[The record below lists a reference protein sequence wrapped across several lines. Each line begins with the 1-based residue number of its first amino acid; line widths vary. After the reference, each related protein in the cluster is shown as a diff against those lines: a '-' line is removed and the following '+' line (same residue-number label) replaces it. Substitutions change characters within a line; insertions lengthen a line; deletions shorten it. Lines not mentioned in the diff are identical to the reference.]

1 MSFFSKT
8 KDKVKS
14 LAVNGYGFV
23 KAHWNQPLEGEYLSI
38 KEFLSYCFG
47 NMGISAFTFLAGE
60 TIAFTAGYFCGSIM
74 GISLIDF
81 SIISIIALIVR
92 YATIYMEPLTM
103 TVFENLGKI
112 DKKTAMKCIIAYSV
126 TIVAGIACYCI
137 PSTTWGM
144 DVKIIKG
151 LPQLV
156 GNILVISGVGNFINW
171 FIRSKL
177 CRKYGRYKPFMM
189 LYGIPIALL
198 TSLIPFVPASLEYT
212 TKLVLLHALFTLRS
226 RFTALYSD
234 NALAIVAVITPN
246 SVERQKVYS
255 IGGIAIGLLRSVFRI
270 IFPMMIV
277 LTGGYLDV
285 RSYQIFIPILS
296 AISCAAGFLF
306 GKVQERI
313 AENYETKPKVKFT
326 TAAKKLLKNKF
337 FWIINVCSIFETWN
351 AYADG
356 VMNYF
361 LIYNLRLE
369 WISGIIGIVGITS
382 VIGNLATPTL
392 IKKYEKRTILI
403 IVRVTWIIVTA
414 CYLVAIKLDSIAL
427 LILFVFIRSALTAC
441 SNGISRS
448 LNADILD
455 YHQWKTGER
464 ADNMVTIFSW
474 FTTPIVTVFGLIIP
488 MFFKRVGFTSDWD
501 VMFDS
506 GIFQDVTTIYV
517 IVALIALTGST
528 IPYIFYNLTREQHAK
543 CVKEI
548 RERVEAEREAL
559 DRENALALE
568 VAGGDAENAIAPLE
582 VVEVIP
588 EEAVSEE
595 VISDEK

>member
-112 DKKTAMKCIIAYSV
+112 DKKTAKKCIIAYSI

-156 GNILVISGVGNFINW
+156 GNILVISGVGNFVNW

-212 TKLVLLHALFTLRS
+212 TKLVLLHALFTLRG
-226 RFTALYSD
+226 RFSALYSD
-234 NALAIVAVITPN
+234 NSLAIVAVITPN

-255 IGGIAIGLLRSVFRI
+255 IGGIAIGLLRSIFRI

-296 AISCAAGFLF
+296 AISCAAGFMF

-313 AENYETKPKVKFT
+313 AENYETKPKVKFS

-337 FWIINVCSIFETWN
+337 FWIINICSIFETWN

-392 IKKYEKRTILI
+392 IKKFEKRTILV

-427 LILFVFIRSALTAC
+427 LVLFVFIRSALTAC

-474 FTTPIVTVFGLIIP
+474 FTTPIVTVLGLIIP
-488 MFFKRVGFTSDWD
+488 MFFKKVGFTSDWD
-501 VMFDS
+501 VMYDS

-517 IVALIALTGST
+517 IVAIIALTGST
-528 IPYIFYNLTREQHAK
+528 IPYIFYNLTRAQHAQ

-559 DRENALALE
+559 EREKAIALE
-568 VAGGDAENAIAPLE
+568 VAGGDVRDAVAPLE

-588 EEAVSEE
+588 EKEVCEE
-595 VISDEK
+595 VVSDEK

>member
-23 KAHWNQPLEGEYLSI
+23 KAHWNQPLDGEYLSI

-112 DKKTAMKCIIAYSV
+112 DKKTAKKCIIAYSI

-151 LPQLV
+151 LPQIV
-156 GNILVISGVGNFINW
+156 GNILVISGVGNFVNW

-212 TKLVLLHALFTLRS
+212 TKLVLLHALFTLRG
-226 RFTALYSD
+226 RFSALYSD
-234 NALAIVAVITPN
+234 NSLAIVAVITPN

-255 IGGIAIGLLRSVFRI
+255 IGGIAIGLLRSIFRI

-296 AISCAAGFLF
+296 AISCAAGFMF

-313 AENYETKPKVKFT
+313 AENYETKPKVKFS

-337 FWIINVCSIFETWN
+337 FWIINICSIFETWN

-392 IKKYEKRTILI
+392 IKRFEKRTILV

-427 LILFVFIRSALTAC
+427 LVLFVFIRSALTAC

-474 FTTPIVTVFGLIIP
+474 FTTPIVTVLGLIIP
-488 MFFKRVGFTSDWD
+488 MFFKKVGFTSDWD
-501 VMFDS
+501 VMYDS

-517 IVALIALTGST
+517 IVAIIALTGST
-528 IPYIFYNLTREQHAK
+528 IPYIFYNLTRAQHAQ

-548 RERVEAEREAL
+548 RERVEAERQAL
-559 DRENALALE
+559 DREKEVALE
-568 VAGGDAENAIAPLE
+568 VASGDISCVETPLE
-582 VVEVIP
+582 VVEVTQ
-588 EEAVSEE
+588 EERVEE
-595 VISDEK
+595 VANDEK

>member
-1 MSFFSKT
+1 MSVFSKA

-23 KAHWNQPLEGEYLSI
+23 KAHWNQPLDGEYLSI
-38 KEFLSYCFG
+38 KEFFSYCFG

-74 GISLIDF
+74 GISLMDF
-81 SIISIIALIVR
+81 SIISIIALVVR

-103 TVFENLGKI
+103 TVFENLGKV
-112 DKKTAMKCIIAYSV
+112 DKKTAIKCIIAYST
-126 TIVAGIACYCI
+126 TIILGIACYFI

-156 GNILVISGVGNFINW
+156 GNILVISGAGNFVNW

-177 CRKYGRYKPFMM
+177 CRKFGRYKPFM
-189 LYGIPIALL
+189 LIYGIPIAIL
-198 TSLIPFVPASLEYT
+198 TSAIPFVPSTLEYT

-255 IGGIAIGLLRSVFRI
+255 IGGIAIGLLRSIFRI
-270 IFPMMIV
+270 IFPIMVIW
-277 LTGGYLDV
+277 TGGYLDI

-296 AISCAAGFLF
+296 AISCAVGFIF
-306 GKVQERI
+306 VQVKERV
-313 AENYETKPKVKFT
+313 AENYESKPKVKFS
-326 TAAKKLLKNKF
+326 TAAQKLLKNKY
-337 FWIINVCSIFETWN
+337 FWIINICAIFETWN

-369 WISGIIGIVGITS
+369 WISGIVGIVGITS
-382 VIGNLATPTL
+382 VIGNLATPFL
-392 IKKYEKRTILI
+392 IKRFEKRTILL
-403 IVRVTWIIVTA
+403 IVRVTWIAVTA
-414 CYLVAIKLDSIAL
+414 SYLVAIKLDSVAL

-464 ADNMVTIFSW
+464 ADNMVTMFSW
-474 FTTPIVTVFGLIIP
+474 FTTPVVTVLGLIIP
-488 MFFKRVGFTSDWD
+488 IFFEKAGFTSDWD
-501 VMFDS
+501 VMFDG
-506 GIFQDVTTIYV
+506 GIFKDVTTIYV
-517 IVALIALTGST
+517 IVAVCALVGST
-528 IPYIFYNLTREQHAK
+528 IPYIFYNLTRAQHAQ

-548 RERVEAEREAL
+548 RERVEAERIAL
-559 DRENALALE
+559 DSQLAVE
-568 VAGGDAENAIAPLE
+568 VAGAEDSVPIE
-582 VVEVIP
+582 I
-588 EEAVSEE
+588 SEG
-595 VISDEK
+595 VTSDEE

>member
-1 MSFFSKT
+1 MSFFSKA
-8 KDKVKS
+8 KDKVKT

-23 KAHWNQPLEGEYLSI
+23 KAHWSKPLDGEYLSI

-74 GISLIDF
+74 GISLMDF
-81 SIISIIALIVR
+81 SIISIIALIVK

-103 TVFENLGKI
+103 TVFENLGKV
-112 DKKTAMKCIIAYSV
+112 DKKTAKKCIIAYSV
-126 TIVAGIACYCI
+126 TIIAGIGCYCI
-137 PSTTWGM
+137 PSTAWGM

-151 LPQLV
+151 LPQIV
-156 GNILVISGVGNFINW
+156 GNILIISGIGNFVNW

-189 LYGIPIALL
+189 MYGIPIAIL
-198 TSLIPFVPASLEYT
+198 TSLIPFVPATLEYT

-234 NALAIVAVITPN
+234 NSLAIVAVITPN

-255 IGGIAIGLLRSVFRI
+255 IGGIAIGLLRSIFRI

-277 LTGGYLDV
+277 ITGGYLDV
-285 RSYQIFIPILS
+285 RSYQIFIPVL
-296 AISCAAGFLF
+296 ATISCVAGMLF
-306 GKVQERI
+306 AQVQERV
-313 AENYETKPKVKFT
+313 AENYETKPKVKFG

-337 FWIINVCSIFETWN
+337 FWIINICAIFEGWN
-351 AYADG
+351 GYADG

-369 WISGIIGIVGITS
+369 WISGIVGIVGITS

-392 IKKYEKRTILI
+392 IRRFEKRTILL
-403 IVRVTWIIVTA
+403 IVRSCWMVVTA
-414 CYLVAIKLDSIAL
+414 GYLLAIKFDSVAL
-427 LILFVFIRSALTAC
+427 LILFVFVRSALTAC

-455 YHQWKTGER
+455 YHQWKSGER
-464 ADNMVTIFSW
+464 ADNMVTIFGW
-474 FTTPIVTVFGLIIP
+474 FTTPITTTIGLVIP
-488 MFFKRVGFTSDWD
+488 MFLERVGFTSDWD

-506 GIFQDVTTIYV
+506 GIFQNVTTIYV
-517 IVALIALTGST
+517 IVSVVALFGST
-528 IPYIFYNLTREQHAK
+528 VPYIFYNLTRAQHAQ

-548 RERVEAEREAL
+548 RERVEAERQAL
-559 DRENALALE
+559 DAEQGDLALA
-568 VAGGDAENAIAPLE
+568 VASAEASVEIAIDAQES
-582 VVEVIP
+582 VM
-588 EEAVSEE
+588 EEERS
-595 VISDEK
+595 SDEK

>member
-112 DKKTAMKCIIAYSV
+112 DKKTAKKCIIAYSV

-156 GNILVISGVGNFINW
+156 GNILVISGVGNFVNW

-255 IGGIAIGLLRSVFRI
+255 IGGIAIGLLRSIFRI

-296 AISCAAGFLF
+296 AVSCAAGFLF

-337 FWIINVCSIFETWN
+337 FWIINICSIFETWN

-392 IKKYEKRTILI
+392 IKKFEKRTILI

-559 DRENALALE
+559 EKEKALALE
-568 VAGGDAENAIAPLE
+568 VAGGDASEAVTPLE

-595 VISDEK
+595 VVSDER

>member
-23 KAHWNQPLEGEYLSI
+23 KAHWNQPLDGEYLSI

-112 DKKTAMKCIIAYSV
+112 DKKTAKKCIIAYSI

-151 LPQLV
+151 LPQIV
-156 GNILVISGVGNFINW
+156 GNILVISGVGNFVNW
-171 FIRSKL
+171 FIRAKL

-212 TKLVLLHALFTLRS
+212 TKLVLLHALFTLRG
-226 RFTALYSD
+226 RFSALYSD
-234 NALAIVAVITPN
+234 NSLAIVAVITPN

-255 IGGIAIGLLRSVFRI
+255 IGGIAIGLLRSIFRI

-296 AISCAAGFLF
+296 AISCAAGFMF

-313 AENYETKPKVKFT
+313 AENYETKPKVKFS

-337 FWIINVCSIFETWN
+337 FWIINICSIFETWN

-392 IKKYEKRTILI
+392 IKRFEKRTILV

-427 LILFVFIRSALTAC
+427 LVLFVFIRSALTAC

-474 FTTPIVTVFGLIIP
+474 FTTPIGTVLGLIIP
-488 MFFKRVGFTSDWD
+488 MFFKKVGFTSDWD
-501 VMFDS
+501 VMYDS

-517 IVALIALTGST
+517 IVAIIALTGST
-528 IPYIFYNLTREQHAK
+528 IPYIFYNLTRAQHAQ

-548 RERVEAEREAL
+548 RERVEAERQAL
-559 DRENALALE
+559 DREKEVALE
-568 VAGGDAENAIAPLE
+568 VASGDISCVETPLE
-582 VVEVIP
+582 VVEVTQ
-588 EEAVSEE
+588 EERVEE
-595 VISDEK
+595 VANDEK

>member
-8 KDKVKS
+8 KDKVKT

-38 KEFLSYCFG
+38 KEFFSYCFG
-47 NMGISAFTFLAGE
+47 NMGISAFTYLAGE

-81 SIISIIALIVR
+81 SIISIIALVVR

-103 TVFENLGKI
+103 TVFENLGKV
-112 DKKTAMKCIIAYSV
+112 DKKTALKCIIAYSV

-137 PSTTWGM
+137 PPTTWGM

-151 LPQLV
+151 LPQII
-156 GNILVISGVGNFINW
+156 GNILIISGVGNFVNW

-177 CRKYGRYKPFMM
+177 CRKFGRYKPFMM
-189 LYGIPIALL
+189 LYGIPIAIL
-198 TSLIPFVPASLEYT
+198 TSVIPFVPTTLEYT

-255 IGGIAIGLLRSVFRI
+255 IGGIAIGLLRSIFRI

-277 LTGGYLDV
+277 LTGGYLDI
-285 RSYQIFIPILS
+285 RSYQVFIPILS
-296 AISCAAGFLF
+296 AISCAAGFMF
-306 GKVQERI
+306 GKVQERV
-313 AENYETKPKVKFT
+313 AENYESKPKVKFSK
-326 TAAKKLLKNKF
+326 AAKKLLKNKF
-337 FWIINVCSIFETWN
+337 FWIINLCAIFEGWN

-369 WISGIIGIVGITS
+369 WISGIVGIVGITS
-382 VIGNLATPTL
+382 VIGNLLTPTL
-392 IKKYEKRTILI
+392 IKRFEKKNILLL
-403 IVRVTWIIVTA
+403 VRLTWIIVTA
-414 CYLVAIKLDSIAL
+414 GYLLAIKFDSVAL

-464 ADNMVTIFSW
+464 ADNMVTMFSW
-474 FTTPIVTVFGLIIP
+474 FTTPLTTVIGLIIP
-488 MFFKRVGFTSDWD
+488 MFFERVGFTSDWD

-506 GIFQDVTTIYV
+506 NIFQDVTTIYV
-517 IVALIALTGST
+517 IVAVIALTCST
-528 IPYIFYNLTREQHAK
+528 IPYIFYSLTREQHAR
-543 CVKEI
+543 CVREI
-548 RERVEAEREAL
+548 RERVEAERQAL
-559 DRENALALE
+559 EDQKQLVAE
-568 VAGGDAENAIAPLE
+568 VAGADA
-582 VVEVIP
+582 VVEQT
-588 EEAVSEE
+588 E
-595 VISDEK
+595 V

>member
-112 DKKTAMKCIIAYSV
+112 DKKTAKKCIIAYSV

-156 GNILVISGVGNFINW
+156 GNILVISGVGNFVNW

-198 TSLIPFVPASLEYT
+198 TSIIPFVPASLEYT

-255 IGGIAIGLLRSVFRI
+255 IGGIAIGLLRSIFRI
-270 IFPMMIV
+270 IFPMIIV

-296 AISCAAGFLF
+296 AVSCAAGFLF

-337 FWIINVCSIFETWN
+337 FWIINICSIFETWN

-392 IKKYEKRTILI
+392 IKKFEKRTILI

-559 DRENALALE
+559 EKEKALALE
-568 VAGGDAENAIAPLE
+568 VAGGDASEAVTPLE

-595 VISDEK
+595 VVSDEK

>member
-1 MSFFSKT
+1 MSIFSKA
-8 KDKVKS
+8 KDKVKT

-23 KAHWNQPLEGEYLSI
+23 KAHWSKPLDGEYLSI

-74 GISLIDF
+74 GISLMDF
-81 SIISIIALIVR
+81 SIISIIALIVK

-103 TVFENLGKI
+103 TVFENLGKV
-112 DKKTAMKCIIAYSV
+112 DKKTAKKCIIAYSV
-126 TIVAGIACYCI
+126 TIIAGIGCYCI

-151 LPQLV
+151 LPQIV
-156 GNILVISGVGNFINW
+156 GNILIISGIGNFVNW

-177 CRKYGRYKPFMM
+177 CRKFGRYKPFMM
-189 LYGIPIALL
+189 MYGIPIALL
-198 TSLIPFVPASLEYT
+198 TSLIPFVPATLEYT

-234 NALAIVAVITPN
+234 NSLAIVAVITPN

-255 IGGIAIGLLRSVFRI
+255 IGGIAIGLLRSIFRI

-277 LTGGYLDV
+277 LTGGYLDI

-306 GKVQERI
+306 VQVQERI
-313 AENYETKPKVKFT
+313 AENFETKPKVKFG

-337 FWIINVCSIFETWN
+337 FWIINICAIFEGWN

-369 WISGIIGIVGITS
+369 WISGIVGIVGITS
-382 VIGNLATPTL
+382 VIGNLATPIL
-392 IKKYEKRTILI
+392 IRKFEKRTILLMVRSVW
-403 IVRVTWIIVTA
+403 IVVTA
-414 CYLVAIKLDSIAL
+414 GYLLAIKFDSVAL

-464 ADNMVTIFSW
+464 ADNMVTMFGW
-474 FTTPIVTVFGLIIP
+474 FTTPLTTIIGLIIP
-488 MFFKRVGFTSDWD
+488 MFFEKVGFTSDWD

-517 IVALIALTGST
+517 IVAVIALTCST
-528 IPYIFYNLTREQHAK
+528 IPYIFYNLTRAQHAQ

-548 RERVEAEREAL
+548 RERVEAERQAL
-559 DRENALALE
+559 DAEKEELALS
-568 VAGGDAENAIAPLE
+568 VAGADATSVMAE
-582 VVEVIP
+582 
-588 EEAVSEE
+588 EE
-595 VISDEK
+595 VTSDEE

>member
-1 MSFFSKT
+1 MSFFSKA
-8 KDKVKS
+8 KDKVKG

-23 KAHWNQPLEGEYLSI
+23 KAHWNRPLEGEYLSI

-47 NMGISAFTFLAGE
+47 NMGISAFTFIAGE

-74 GISLIDF
+74 GISLMDF
-81 SIISIIALIVR
+81 SIISIIALIVK

-112 DKKTAMKCIIAYSV
+112 DKKTAKKCIIAYSV
-126 TIVAGIACYCI
+126 TILLGIGCYCI

-144 DVKIIKG
+144 DTKIIKG
-151 LPQLV
+151 LPQIV
-156 GNILVISGVGNFINW
+156 GNILIISGAGNFVNW
-171 FIRSKL
+171 FVRSKL
-177 CRKYGRYKPFMM
+177 CRKFGRYKPFMM
-189 LYGIPIALL
+189 MYGIPIAIL
-198 TSLIPFVPASLEYT
+198 TSLIPFVPATLEYT

-234 NALAIVAVITPN
+234 NSLAIVAVITPN

-255 IGGIAIGLLRSVFRI
+255 IGGIAIGLLRSIFRI
-270 IFPMMIV
+270 IFPVMIV
-277 LTGGYLDV
+277 LTGGYLDI
-285 RSYQIFIPILS
+285 RSYRIFIPVLS

-306 GKVQERI
+306 AQVQERV
-313 AENYETKPKVKFT
+313 AENYETKPKVKFG

-337 FWIINVCSIFETWN
+337 FWIINICAIFEGWN

-369 WISGIIGIVGITS
+369 WISGIVGIVGITS
-382 VIGNLATPTL
+382 VIGNLATPVL
-392 IKKYEKRTILI
+392 IKKFEKRTILLV
-403 IVRVTWIIVTA
+403 VRVTWIVVTA
-414 CYLVAIKLDSIAL
+414 GYLLAIKFDSVAL

-464 ADNMVTIFSW
+464 ADNMVTMFGW
-474 FTTPIVTVFGLIIP
+474 FTTPLTTVIGLIIP
-488 MFFKRVGFTSDWD
+488 MFFEKVGFTSDWD

-517 IVALIALTGST
+517 IVAVIALTGST
-528 IPYIFYNLTREQHAK
+528 IPYIFYNLTRAEHAK

-548 RERVEAEREAL
+548 RERVEAERLAL
-559 DRENALALE
+559 DQEKGELALA
-568 VAGGDAENAIAPLE
+568 VAGADAGEIAS
-582 VVEVIP
+582 
-588 EEAVSEE
+588 EEAVAEGG
-595 VISDEK
+595 VSDEE

>member
-1 MSFFSKT
+1 MSQKAIAKA
-8 KDKVKS
+8 KDKIKK
-14 LAVNGYGFV
+14 LAVDGYGFV
-23 KAHWNQPLEGEYLSI
+23 KAHWNMPLEGEYLSI

-47 NMGISAFTFLAGE
+47 NMGISAFTYLAGE

-103 TVFENLGKI
+103 TVFENLGKV
-112 DKKTAMKCIIAYSV
+112 DKKTAKKCIIAYSV
-126 TIVAGIACYCI
+126 TILLGIACYCI
-137 PSTTWGM
+137 PPTTWGM
-144 DVKIIKG
+144 DVHIIKG
-151 LPQLV
+151 LPQIV
-156 GNILVISGVGNFINW
+156 GNILIISGAGNFVNW

-177 CRKYGRYKPFMM
+177 CRKFGRYKPFMM
-189 LYGIPIALL
+189 MYGIPIAIL
-198 TSLIPFVPASLEYT
+198 TSVIPFVPASLEYT
-212 TKLVLLHALFTLRS
+212 TKLVLLHALFTLRQ

-246 SVERQKVYS
+246 SVERQKIYS
-255 IGGIAIGLLRSVFRI
+255 IGGIAIGLLRSIFRI
-270 IFPMMIV
+270 IFPVMIV
-277 LTGGYLDV
+277 LTGGYLDI
-285 RSYQIFIPILS
+285 RSYKVFIPILS

-306 GKVQERI
+306 AQVQERV
-313 AENYETKPKVKFT
+313 AENYESKPKVKFGS
-326 TAAKKLLKNKF
+326 AAKKLLKNKF
-337 FWIINVCSIFETWN
+337 FWIINISAIFETWN

-369 WISGIIGIVGITS
+369 WISGIVGIVGITS
-382 VIGNLATPTL
+382 VIGNLATPIL
-392 IKKYEKRTILI
+392 IKKFEKRTILI
-403 IVRVTWIIVTA
+403 LVRVVWIVVTA
-414 CYLVAIKLDSIAL
+414 GYLLAIKFDSVAL

-464 ADNMVTIFSW
+464 ADNMVTMFSW
-474 FTTPIVTVFGLIIP
+474 FTTPVVTVLGLIIP
-488 MFFKRVGFTSDWD
+488 MFFAKAGFTSDWD

-506 GIFQDVTTIYV
+506 GIFQSVTMIYV
-517 IVALIALTGST
+517 IVAIIALTGST
-528 IPYIFYNLTREQHAK
+528 IPYTLYSLTRAQHAQ

-548 RERVEAEREAL
+548 RERVEAERLALEA
-559 DRENALALE
+559 EKGELALE
-568 VAGGDAENAIAPLE
+568 VAGADA
-582 VVEVIP
+582 VEV
-588 EEAVSEE
+588 AQSEE
-595 VISDEK
+595 VINDEE

>member
-1 MSFFSKT
+1 MSFFSKA
-8 KDKVKS
+8 KDKVKT

-23 KAHWNQPLEGEYLSI
+23 KAHWSKPLDGEYLSI

-74 GISLIDF
+74 GISLMDF
-81 SIISIIALIVR
+81 SIISIIALIVK

-103 TVFENLGKI
+103 TVFENLGKV
-112 DKKTAMKCIIAYSV
+112 DKKTAKKCIIAYSV
-126 TIVAGIACYCI
+126 TIIAGIGCYCI
-137 PSTTWGM
+137 PSTAWGM

-151 LPQLV
+151 LPQIV
-156 GNILVISGVGNFINW
+156 GNILIISGIGNFVNW

-189 LYGIPIALL
+189 MYGIPIAIL
-198 TSLIPFVPASLEYT
+198 TSLIPFVPATLEYT

-234 NALAIVAVITPN
+234 NSLAIVAVITPN

-255 IGGIAIGLLRSVFRI
+255 IGGIAIGLLRSIFRI

-277 LTGGYLDV
+277 FTGGYLDV
-285 RSYQIFIPILS
+285 RSYQIFIPIL
-296 AISCAAGFLF
+296 ATISCAAGMLF
-306 GKVQERI
+306 AQVQERV
-313 AENYETKPKVKFT
+313 AENYETKPKVKFG

-337 FWIINVCSIFETWN
+337 FWIINICAIFEGWN
-351 AYADG
+351 GYADG

-369 WISGIIGIVGITS
+369 WISGIVGIVGITS

-392 IKKYEKRTILI
+392 IRRFEKRTILL
-403 IVRVTWIIVTA
+403 IVRSCWMVVTA
-414 CYLVAIKLDSIAL
+414 GYLLAIKFDSVAL
-427 LILFVFIRSALTAC
+427 LILFVFVRSALTAC

-455 YHQWKTGER
+455 YHQWKSGER
-464 ADNMVTIFSW
+464 ADNMVTIFGW
-474 FTTPIVTVFGLIIP
+474 FTTPITTTIGLVIP
-488 MFFKRVGFTSDWD
+488 MFLERVGFTSDWD

-506 GIFQDVTTIYV
+506 GIFQNVTTIYV
-517 IVALIALTGST
+517 IVSVVALFGST
-528 IPYIFYNLTREQHAK
+528 VPYIFYNLTRAQHAQ

-548 RERVEAEREAL
+548 RERVEAERQAL
-559 DRENALALE
+559 DAEQGDFALA
-568 VAGGDAENAIAPLE
+568 VASAEASVEIAIDAQES
-582 VVEVIP
+582 VM
-588 EEAVSEE
+588 EEEIS
-595 VISDEK
+595 SDEK

>member
-112 DKKTAMKCIIAYSV
+112 DKKTAKKCIIAYSV

-156 GNILVISGVGNFINW
+156 GNILVISGVGNFVNW

-255 IGGIAIGLLRSVFRI
+255 IGGIAIGLLRSIFRI

-296 AISCAAGFLF
+296 AVSCAAGFLF

-337 FWIINVCSIFETWN
+337 FWIINICSIFETWN

-392 IKKYEKRTILI
+392 IKKFEKRTILI

-559 DRENALALE
+559 EKEKVLALE
-568 VAGGDAENAIAPLE
+568 VAGGDASEAVTPLE

-595 VISDEK
+595 VVSDER

>member
-1 MSFFSKT
+1 MSLFSKT

-23 KAHWNQPLEGEYLSI
+23 KAHWNQPLDGEYLSI

-81 SIISIIALIVR
+81 SIISIIALVVR

-112 DKKTAMKCIIAYSV
+112 DKKTAKKCIIAYSI

-151 LPQLV
+151 LPQIV
-156 GNILVISGVGNFINW
+156 GNILVISGVGNFVNW

-212 TKLVLLHALFTLRS
+212 TKLVLLHALFTLRG
-226 RFTALYSD
+226 RFSALYSD
-234 NALAIVAVITPN
+234 NSLAIVAVITPN

-255 IGGIAIGLLRSVFRI
+255 IGGIAIGLLRSIFRI

-296 AISCAAGFLF
+296 AISCAAGFMF

-313 AENYETKPKVKFT
+313 AENYETKPKVKFS
-326 TAAKKLLKNKF
+326 TAAKKLLKNKY
-337 FWIINVCSIFETWN
+337 FWIINICSIFETWN

-392 IKKYEKRTILI
+392 IKRFEKRTILV

-427 LILFVFIRSALTAC
+427 LVLFVFIRSALTAC

-474 FTTPIVTVFGLIIP
+474 FTTPIVTVLGLIIP
-488 MFFKRVGFTSDWD
+488 MFFKKVGFTSDWD
-501 VMFDS
+501 VMYDS

-517 IVALIALTGST
+517 IVAIIALTGST
-528 IPYIFYNLTREQHAK
+528 IPYIFYNLTRAQHAQ

-548 RERVEAEREAL
+548 RERVEAERQAL
-559 DRENALALE
+559 DREKEVALE
-568 VAGGDAENAIAPLE
+568 VASGDISCVETPLE
-582 VVEVIP
+582 VVEVTQ
-588 EEAVSEE
+588 EERVEE
-595 VISDEK
+595 VANDEK

>member
-112 DKKTAMKCIIAYSV
+112 DKKTAKKCIIAYSV

-156 GNILVISGVGNFINW
+156 GNILVISGVGNFVNW

-255 IGGIAIGLLRSVFRI
+255 IGGIAIGLLRSIFRI

-296 AISCAAGFLF
+296 AVSCAAGFLF

-337 FWIINVCSIFETWN
+337 FWIINICSIFETWN

-392 IKKYEKRTILI
+392 IKKFEKRTILI

-559 DRENALALE
+559 EKEKALALE
-568 VAGGDAENAIAPLE
+568 VAGGDASEAVTPLE

-595 VISDEK
+595 VVSDEK

>member
-112 DKKTAMKCIIAYSV
+112 DKKTAKKCIIAYSI

-151 LPQLV
+151 LPQIV
-156 GNILVISGVGNFINW
+156 GNILVISGVGNFVNW

-212 TKLVLLHALFTLRS
+212 TKLVLLHALFTLRG
-226 RFTALYSD
+226 RFSALYSD
-234 NALAIVAVITPN
+234 NSLAIVAVITPN

-255 IGGIAIGLLRSVFRI
+255 IGGIAIGLLRSIFRI

-296 AISCAAGFLF
+296 AISCAAGFMF

-313 AENYETKPKVKFT
+313 AENYETKPKVKFS

-337 FWIINVCSIFETWN
+337 FWIINICSIFETWN

-392 IKKYEKRTILI
+392 IKKFEKRTILI

-474 FTTPIVTVFGLIIP
+474 FTTPIVTVLGLIIP
-488 MFFKRVGFTSDWD
+488 MFFKKAGFTSDWD

-517 IVALIALTGST
+517 IVAIIALTGST
-528 IPYIFYNLTREQHAK
+528 IPYIFYNLTRAQHAQ

-559 DRENALALE
+559 EREKAIALE
-568 VAGGDAENAIAPLE
+568 VAGGDVSDAVAPLE

-588 EEAVSEE
+588 EKEVCEE
-595 VISDEK
+595 VVSDEK

>member
-1 MSFFSKT
+1 MAFFSKT
-8 KDKVKS
+8 KDKVKT

-23 KAHWNQPLEGEYLSI
+23 KAHWSQPLEGEYLSI

-47 NMGISAFTFLAGE
+47 NMGVSAFTYLAGE
-60 TIAFTAGYFCGSIM
+60 TVAFTAGYFCGSIM
-74 GISLIDF
+74 GISLMDF

-103 TVFENLGKI
+103 TVFENLGKV
-112 DKKTAMKCIIAYSV
+112 DKKTAKKCIIAYSL
-126 TIVAGIACYCI
+126 TIILGIACYCI
-137 PSTTWGM
+137 PPTTWEM

-151 LPQLV
+151 LPQIV
-156 GNILVISGVGNFINW
+156 GNILIISGAGNFVNW
-171 FIRSKL
+171 FVRSKL
-177 CRKYGRYKPFMM
+177 CRRFGRYKPFML
-189 LYGIPIALL
+189 LYGIPITII
-198 TSLIPFVPASLEYT
+198 TSLIPFVPTTLEYT

-234 NALAIVAVITPN
+234 NSLAIVAVISPN
-246 SVERQKVYS
+246 SVERQKLYS
-255 IGGIAIGLLRSVFRI
+255 IGGIAIGLLRSIFRI

-277 LTGGYLDV
+277 LTGGYLDI

-296 AISCAAGFLF
+296 AISCAVGFILIQV
-306 GKVQERI
+306 KERI
-313 AENYETKPKVKFT
+313 AENYETKPKVKFG

-337 FWIINVCSIFETWN
+337 FWLINICAIFEGWN
-351 AYADG
+351 GYADG

-369 WISGIIGIVGITS
+369 WISGIVGIVGITS

-392 IKKYEKRTILI
+392 IKRFEKRNVLL
-403 IVRVTWIIVTA
+403 IVRVAWIAITA
-414 CYLVAIKLDSIAL
+414 CYLVAIKLDSVAL

-464 ADNMVTIFSW
+464 ADNMVTMFSW
-474 FTTPIVTVFGLIIP
+474 FTTPLTTIIGLIIP
-488 MFFKRVGFTSDWD
+488 MLFERVGFTSDWD

-517 IVALIALTGST
+517 IVAVCALTGST
-528 IPYIFYNLTREQHAK
+528 IPYLFYNLTRAQHAQ

-548 RERVEAEREAL
+548 RERVEAERQAL
-559 DRENALALE
+559 DSQGELALE
-568 VAGGDAENAIAPLE
+568 VAGADVGACVEVSTETDNITVSQEEE
-582 VVEVIP
+582 VVE
-588 EEAVSEE
+588 
-595 VISDEK
+595 DEK

>member
-1 MSFFSKT
+1 MSFFSKA
-8 KDKVKS
+8 KGKVKE

-23 KAHWNQPLEGEYLSI
+23 KAHWSQPLEGEYLSI

-74 GISLIDF
+74 GISLMDF
-81 SIISIIALIVR
+81 SIISIIALVVR

-103 TVFENLGKI
+103 TVFENLGKV
-112 DKKTAMKCIIAYSV
+112 DKRTAIKCTVAYST
-126 TIVAGIACYCI
+126 TIVLGIGCYFI
-137 PSTTWGM
+137 PSTLWGM

-156 GNILVISGVGNFINW
+156 GNILVISGVGNFVNW

-177 CRKYGRYKPFMM
+177 CRKFGRYKPFMM
-189 LYGIPIALL
+189 MYGIPIAIL
-198 TSLIPFVPASLEYT
+198 TSVIPFVPASLEYT

-255 IGGIAIGLLRSVFRI
+255 IGGIAIGLLRSIFRI

-277 LTGGYLDV
+277 LTGGYLDI
-285 RSYQIFIPILS
+285 RSYKIFIPILS
-296 AISCAAGFLF
+296 AISVAAGFLF
-306 GKVQERI
+306 AQVQERV
-313 AENYETKPKVKFT
+313 AENYENKPKVKFT
-326 TAAKKLLKNKF
+326 TAAKKLLKNKY
-337 FWIINVCSIFETWN
+337 FWLINICAIFETWN

-369 WISGIIGIVGITS
+369 WISGIVGIVGITS
-382 VIGNLATPTL
+382 VVGNLATPFL
-392 IKKYEKRTILI
+392 IKRFEKRTILL
-403 IVRVTWIIVTA
+403 IVRVTWIAVTA
-414 CYLVAIKLDSIAL
+414 SYLVAIKLDSVAL

-464 ADNMVTIFSW
+464 ADNMVTMFSW
-474 FTTPIVTVFGLIIP
+474 FTTPVVTVLGLIIP
-488 MFFKRVGFTSDWD
+488 IFFEKAGFTSDWD

-506 GIFQDVTTIYV
+506 GIFKDVTTIYV
-517 IVALIALTGST
+517 IVAVCALAGST
-528 IPYIFYNLTREQHAK
+528 IPYVFYNLTRAQHAK
-543 CVKEI
+543 CVEEI
-548 RERVEAEREAL
+548 RARVERERAEL
-559 DRENALALE
+559 DGLALE
-568 VAGGDAENAIAPLE
+568 AAGADGGSVALVSQDVEESVVENVENTE
-582 VVEVIP
+582 VVEN
-588 EEAVSEE
+588 E
-595 VISDEK
+595 D

>member
-1 MSFFSKT
+1 MSVFSKA
-8 KDKVKS
+8 KDKVKG

-23 KAHWNQPLEGEYLSI
+23 KEHWNRPLNGEYLSI
-38 KEFLSYCFG
+38 KEFLSYCCG
-47 NMGISAFTFLAGE
+47 NMGISAFTFIAGE

-74 GISLIDF
+74 GISLMDF
-81 SIISIIALIVR
+81 SIISIIALIVK

-103 TVFENLGKI
+103 TVFENLGKV
-112 DKKTAMKCIIAYSV
+112 DKKTAIRCIIAYSV
-126 TIVAGIACYCI
+126 TILLGIGCYCI

-144 DVKIIKG
+144 DTKIIKG
-151 LPQLV
+151 LPQII
-156 GNILVISGVGNFINW
+156 GNILIISGLGNFVNW
-171 FIRSKL
+171 FVRSKL
-177 CRKYGRYKPFMM
+177 CRKFGRYKPFML
-189 LYGIPIALL
+189 LYGIPVALL
-198 TSLIPFVPASLEYT
+198 TSLIPFVPATLEYT
-212 TKLVLLHALFTLRS
+212 TKLVLLHALFTLRG

-234 NALAIVAVITPN
+234 NSIAIVAVITPN

-255 IGGIAIGLLRSVFRI
+255 IGGIAIGFLRSIFRI

-277 LTGGYLDV
+277 ITGGYLDI
-285 RSYQIFIPILS
+285 RSYQIFIPVLS

-306 GKVQERI
+306 AQVQERI
-313 AENYETKPKVKFT
+313 AENYETKPKVKFGA
-326 TAAKKLLKNKF
+326 AAKKLLKNKF
-337 FWIINVCSIFETWN
+337 FWIINICAIFEGWN

-369 WISGIIGIVGITS
+369 WISGIVGIVGITS
-382 VIGNLATPTL
+382 VIGNLATPVL
-392 IKKYEKRTILI
+392 IKRFEKRTVLLV
-403 IVRVTWIIVTA
+403 VRVTWIVVTA
-414 CYLVAIKLDSIAL
+414 GYLLAIKFDSVAL

-464 ADNMVTIFSW
+464 ADNMVTMFGW
-474 FTTPIVTVFGLIIP
+474 FTTPLTTTIGLIIP
-488 MFFKRVGFTSDWD
+488 MFFAKVGFTSDWD

-517 IVALIALTGST
+517 IVAVIALTGST
-528 IPYIFYNLTREQHAK
+528 IPYVFYNLTREQHEK

-548 RERVEAEREAL
+548 RERVATERQSLDEASGEF
-559 DRENALALE
+559 ALAVACADVSEQNAE
-568 VAGGDAENAIAPLE
+568 VALTEGGQVN
-582 VVEVIP
+582 
-588 EEAVSEE
+588 EE
-595 VISDEK
+595 

>member
-1 MSFFSKT
+1 MSVFSKA
-8 KDKVKS
+8 KDKVKG

-23 KAHWNQPLEGEYLSI
+23 KEHWNRPLNGEYLSI

-47 NMGISAFTFLAGE
+47 NMGISAFTFIAGE

-74 GISLIDF
+74 GISLMDF
-81 SIISIIALIVR
+81 SIISIIALIVK

-103 TVFENLGKI
+103 TVFENLGKV
-112 DKKTAMKCIIAYSV
+112 DRKTAIRCIIAYSV
-126 TIVAGIACYCI
+126 TILLGIGCYCI

-144 DVKIIKG
+144 DTKIIKG
-151 LPQLV
+151 LPQIV
-156 GNILVISGVGNFINW
+156 GNILIISGAGNFVNW
-171 FIRSKL
+171 FVRSKL
-177 CRKYGRYKPFMM
+177 CRKFGRYKPFML
-189 LYGIPIALL
+189 LYGIPVAVL
-198 TSLIPFVPASLEYT
+198 TSLIPFVPATLEYT

-234 NALAIVAVITPN
+234 NSIAIVAVITPN

-255 IGGIAIGLLRSVFRI
+255 IGGIAIGLLRSIFRI

-277 LTGGYLDV
+277 VTGGYLDI
-285 RSYQIFIPILS
+285 RSYQIFIPVLS

-306 GKVQERI
+306 AQVQERI
-313 AENYETKPKVKFT
+313 AENYETKPKVKFG

-337 FWIINVCSIFETWN
+337 FWIINICAIFEGWN

-369 WISGIIGIVGITS
+369 WISGIVGIVGITS
-382 VIGNLATPTL
+382 VIGNLATPVL
-392 IKKYEKRTILI
+392 IKRFEKRTVLLV
-403 IVRVTWIIVTA
+403 VRVTWIVVTA
-414 CYLVAIKLDSIAL
+414 GYLLAIKFDSVAL

-464 ADNMVTIFSW
+464 ADNMVTMFGW
-474 FTTPIVTVFGLIIP
+474 FTTPLTTTIGLIIP
-488 MFFKRVGFTSDWD
+488 MFFEKVGFTSDWD

-506 GIFQDVTTIYV
+506 GIFQDVTMIYV
-517 IVALIALTGST
+517 IVAVIALTGST
-528 IPYIFYNLTREQHAK
+528 IPYIFYNLTRAEHAK
-543 CVKEI
+543 CVREI
-548 RERVEAEREAL
+548 RERVELERQAL
-559 DRENALALE
+559 DNSSGELALA
-568 VAGGDAENAIAPLE
+568 VAGSDACETIVEEE
-582 VVEVIP
+582 VVTEGGLND
-588 EEAVSEE
+588 EE
-595 VISDEK
+595 

>member
-1 MSFFSKT
+1 MSFFSKA
-8 KDKVKS
+8 KGKVKE

-23 KAHWNQPLEGEYLSI
+23 KAHWSQPLEGEYLSI

-74 GISLIDF
+74 GISLMDF
-81 SIISIIALIVR
+81 SIISIIALVVR

-103 TVFENLGKI
+103 TVFENLGKV
-112 DKKTAMKCIIAYSV
+112 DKRTAIKCTVAYST
-126 TIVAGIACYCI
+126 TIVLGIGCYFI
-137 PSTTWGM
+137 PSTLWGM

-156 GNILVISGVGNFINW
+156 GNILVISGVGNFVNW
-171 FIRSKL
+171 FLRSKL

-189 LYGIPIALL
+189 MYGIPIAIL
-198 TSLIPFVPASLEYT
+198 TSVIPFVPPTLEYT

-255 IGGIAIGLLRSVFRI
+255 IGGIAIGLLRSIFRI

-277 LTGGYLDV
+277 LTGGYLDI
-285 RSYQIFIPILS
+285 RSYKIFIPILS
-296 AISCAAGFLF
+296 VISVAAGFIF
-306 GKVQERI
+306 AQVQERV
-313 AENYETKPKVKFT
+313 AENYESKPKVKFT
-326 TAAKKLLKNKF
+326 TAAKKLLKNKY
-337 FWIINVCSIFETWN
+337 FWLINICAIFETWN

-369 WISGIIGIVGITS
+369 WISGIVGIVGITS
-382 VIGNLATPTL
+382 VVGNLATPFL
-392 IKKYEKRTILI
+392 IKRFEKRTILL
-403 IVRVTWIIVTA
+403 IVRVTWIAVTA
-414 CYLVAIKLDSIAL
+414 SYLIAIKLDSVAL

-464 ADNMVTIFSW
+464 ADNMVTMFSW
-474 FTTPIVTVFGLIIP
+474 FTTPVVTVLGLIIP
-488 MFFKRVGFTSDWD
+488 IFFEKAGFTSDWD

-506 GIFQDVTTIYV
+506 GIFKDVTTIYV
-517 IVALIALTGST
+517 IVAVCALAGST
-528 IPYIFYNLTREQHAK
+528 IPYVFYNLTRAQHAK
-543 CVKEI
+543 CVEEI
-548 RERVEAEREAL
+548 RARVERERAEL
-559 DRENALALE
+559 DGLALE
-568 VAGGDAENAIAPLE
+568 AAGADGGSVALVSQDVEESVVENVENTE
-582 VVEVIP
+582 VVEN
-588 EEAVSEE
+588 E
-595 VISDEK
+595 D

>member
-1 MSFFSKT
+1 MSFFSKA
-8 KDKVKS
+8 KGKVKE

-23 KAHWNQPLEGEYLSI
+23 KAHWSQPLEGEYLSI

-60 TIAFTAGYFCGSIM
+60 TVAFTAGYFCGSIM
-74 GISLIDF
+74 GISLMDF

-103 TVFENLGKI
+103 TVFENLGKV
-112 DKKTAMKCIIAYSV
+112 DKKTAIKCTISYSV
-126 TIVAGIACYCI
+126 TIILGICCYFI
-137 PSTTWGM
+137 PSTLWGM

-156 GNILVISGVGNFINW
+156 GNILVISGVGNFVNW
-171 FIRSKL
+171 FLRSKL

-189 LYGIPIALL
+189 MYGIPIAIL
-198 TSLIPFVPASLEYT
+198 TSVIPFVPPTLEYT

-255 IGGIAIGLLRSVFRI
+255 IGGIAIGLLRSIFRI

-277 LTGGYLDV
+277 LTGGYLDI
-285 RSYQIFIPILS
+285 RSYKIFIPILS
-296 AISCAAGFLF
+296 AISVAAGFIF
-306 GKVQERI
+306 AQVQERV
-313 AENYETKPKVKFT
+313 AENYESKPKVKFT
-326 TAAKKLLKNKF
+326 TAAKKLLKNKY
-337 FWIINVCSIFETWN
+337 FWLINICAIFETWN

-369 WISGIIGIVGITS
+369 WISGIVGIVGITS
-382 VIGNLATPTL
+382 VIGNLATPFL
-392 IKKYEKRTILI
+392 IKRFEKRTILL
-403 IVRVTWIIVTA
+403 IVRVTWIAVTA
-414 CYLVAIKLDSIAL
+414 SYLVAIKLDSVAL
-427 LILFVFIRSALTAC
+427 LILFVFVRSALTAC

-464 ADNMVTIFSW
+464 ADNMVTMFSW
-474 FTTPIVTVFGLIIP
+474 FTTPVVTILGLIIP
-488 MFFKRVGFTSDWD
+488 MFFEKAGFTSDWD

-506 GIFQDVTTIYV
+506 GIFKDVTTIYV
-517 IVALIALTGST
+517 IVAVCALVGST
-528 IPYIFYNLTREQHAK
+528 IPYIFYNLTRAQHAK
-543 CVKEI
+543 CVEEI
-548 RERVEAEREAL
+548 RARVERERAEL
-559 DRENALALE
+559 DGLALE
-568 VAGGDAENAIAPLE
+568 AAGADGGQIALVSQDVEESVVEIVKNTE
-582 VVEVIP
+582 VVEN
-588 EEAVSEE
+588 E
-595 VISDEK
+595 D